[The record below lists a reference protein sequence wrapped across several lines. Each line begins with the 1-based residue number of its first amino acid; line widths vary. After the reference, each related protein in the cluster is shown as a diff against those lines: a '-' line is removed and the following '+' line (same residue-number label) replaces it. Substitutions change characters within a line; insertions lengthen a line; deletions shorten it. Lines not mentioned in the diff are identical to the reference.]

1 MIVRGG
7 RQLAELYDRLAPG
20 DVFIGRIQGGS
31 LRCTRLLD
39 LQERGVHC
47 LPAPL
52 AQALN
57 ASKAAQ
63 ADILHQW
70 MLPLT
75 RVIRRRVDLV
85 TAIGAY
91 NGQGVGA
98 VVTKEDRLHCG
109 HGVRYWENI
118 EFLYSL
124 KGLNEASFPFVLQPY
139 LPVFNDIRVIIVGDF
154 IEAYQRCNPSN
165 FRKNLAVG
173 GTSRPFSID
182 ADQQLFCRS
191 AMKRAR
197 FLYAHLDLQLLEN
210 NRCYLAEMALEGG
223 IKGARI
229 DRRELAEMK
238 SNLLEKQALR
248 IEGQGSLPAAS
259 DTESASTTK
268 GDGL

>member
-7 RQLAELYDRLAPG
+7 RQLAGLYDQLARG
-20 DVFIGRIQGGS
+20 DVFIGRIQGGC
-31 LRCTRLLD
+31 LRGTRLLD
-39 LQERGVHC
+39 LLGRGVHC

-52 AQALN
+52 AQVLN

-63 ADILHQW
+63 ADILHRW

-75 RVIRRRVDLV
+75 RVIRRRADLV
-85 TAIGAY
+85 TAIGDY

-118 EFLYSL
+118 ELLYSL

-139 LPVFNDIRVIIVGDF
+139 LPDFSDVRVIIVGEF
-154 IEAYQRCNPSN
+154 IEAYLRCNPHN

-173 GTSRPFSID
+173 GTSRPFAID

-197 FLYAHLDLQLLEN
+197 FPYAHLDLQLLEN

-238 SNLLEKQALR
+238 SDLLEKQALL
-248 IEGQGSLPAAS
+248 IEGRATWPAAG
-259 DTESASTTK
+259 DAASTSTTE
-268 GDGL
+268 GDGS

>member
-7 RQLAELYDRLAPG
+7 RQLADFYDRLAPG
-20 DVFIGRIQGGS
+20 DVVIGRIPGGG
-31 LRCTRLLD
+31 LRGARLIDLLD
-39 LQERGVHC
+39 RGVHC

-52 AQALN
+52 AQTLN

-75 RVIRRRVDLV
+75 RVIRRRSDLIA
-85 TAIGAY
+85 AIGAY

-118 EFLYSL
+118 ELLYSL
-124 KGLNEASFPFVLQPY
+124 TALNAAAFPFILQPY
-139 LPVFNDIRVIIVGDF
+139 LPVFSDVRVIIVGDF
-154 IEAYQRCNPSN
+154 IEAYLRCNPTN

-173 GTSRPFSID
+173 GDSRPFAID

-191 AMKRAR
+191 AMERAR
-197 FLYAHLDLQLLEN
+197 FPYAHLDLQVLEN
-210 NRCYLAEMALEGG
+210 NRCYLAELALEGG

-229 DRRELAEMK
+229 DRRVLSGMK
-238 SNLLEKQALR
+238 SNLLEKQALH
-248 IEGQGSLPAAS
+248 IDGQGTLPTADDAATS
-259 DTESASTTK
+259 KRK
-268 GDGL
+268 GDGS

>member
-7 RQLAELYDRLAPG
+7 RQLSDFYDRLAPG
-20 DVFIGRIQGGS
+20 DVVIGRIPGGF
-31 LRCTRLLD
+31 LRCTRLID
-39 LQERGVHC
+39 LLERGVHC

-75 RVIRRRVDLV
+75 RVIRRRADLIA
-85 TAIGAY
+85 AIGAY

-118 EFLYSL
+118 ELLYSL
-124 KGLNEASFPFVLQPY
+124 TALNQAAFPFVLQPY
-139 LPVFNDIRVIIVGDF
+139 LPVFSDVRVIIVGDF
-154 IEAYQRCNPSN
+154 IEAYLRCNPNN

-173 GTSRPFSID
+173 GASRPVAID

-197 FLYAHLDLQLLEN
+197 FPYAHLDLQLLEN
-210 NRCYLAEMALEGG
+210 NRCYLAELALEGG

-229 DRRELAEMK
+229 DRRELSRMKAE
-238 SNLLEKQALR
+238 LLENQALR
-248 IEGQGSLPAAS
+248 IDGQGSSWAADDAAATS
-259 DTESASTTK
+259 KGK
-268 GDGL
+268 GDGS